1 MLKDIFTMKNFVITA
16 AGTSIMYFFPSE
28 SEIFPISHIDP
39 YEMTDPN
46 SPSYSTVIG
55 NHIVVTHYKGSWVI
69 DILSIV
75 NSDVTLQQIDGA
87 FDTIKEQIASYV
99 NPLKITDMTIIHK
112 QELQYNTQITIDADY
127 NSITSDQKEHVENI
141 INNELAHHT
150 SSSSIEQNDDIY
162 PIGYICFLGNTP
174 IQTDQGLIPI
184 SKISPKKNT
193 IYGKKIENIT
203 KTITHDTDLV
213 KIMAGALG
221 KEIPSRDLI
230 ISKEHK
236 VQYDGSLV
244 KARSIIGKNKKVVAI
259 PYKGEILYNILM
271 DKYAMIKV
279 NNLVCETLHPD
290 NMIAKFYKT
299 IANMTEEEKKKVLM
313 QFNNSVRR

>member
-1 MLKDIFTMKNFVITA
+1 
-16 AGTSIMYFFPSE
+16 
-28 SEIFPISHIDP
+28 
-39 YEMTDPN
+39 
-46 SPSYSTVIG
+46 
-55 NHIVVTHYKGSWVI
+55 
-69 DILSIV
+69 
-75 NSDVTLQQIDGA
+75 
-87 FDTIKEQIASYV
+87 
-99 NPLKITDMTIIHK
+99 MTIIHK